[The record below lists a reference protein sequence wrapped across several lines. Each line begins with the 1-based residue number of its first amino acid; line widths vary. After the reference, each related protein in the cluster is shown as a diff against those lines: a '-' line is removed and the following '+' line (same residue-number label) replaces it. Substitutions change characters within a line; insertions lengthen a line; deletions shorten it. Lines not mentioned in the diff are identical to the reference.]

1 VLFILATNACVLPER
16 KTAAA
21 LAASL
26 PLTNSM
32 PTTRSYKEIRSP
44 TKQQNQELFG
54 GGGGGGITITPV
66 AFIVIEK
73 GKCRMMQINNYTSS
87 ADRAVS
93 MIPELVDK
101 LTELLKAKDGK
112 ADEAETPAAE

>member
-1 VLFILATNACVLPER
+1 MI
-16 KTAAA
+16 
-21 LAASL
+21 
-26 PLTNSM
+26 
-32 PTTRSYKEIRSP
+32 
-44 TKQQNQELFG
+44 Q
-54 GGGGGGITITPV
+54 
-66 AFIVIEK
+66 K